1 MIYPA
6 SQQGQTHGILGKE
19 GWRLTMKLFDTLEA
33 VKFPP
38 EEDMIFI
45 TVGIFATFAPPNIM
59 VKKHRLPCL
68 APGFVG
74 VGYLPQVL

>member
-19 GWRLTMKLFDTLEA
+19 GWRLTMKLFDTFEA

-38 EEDMIFI
+38 
-45 TVGIFATFAPPNIM
+45 
-59 VKKHRLPCL
+59 KKI
-68 APGFVG
+68 
-74 VGYLPQVL
+74 

>member
-1 MIYPA
+1 
-6 SQQGQTHGILGKE
+6 
-19 GWRLTMKLFDTLEA
+19 MKLFDTFEA

-59 VKKHRLPCL
+59 VKKHRLP
-68 APGFVG
+68 
-74 VGYLPQVL
+74 

>member
-19 GWRLTMKLFDTLEA
+19 GWRLTMKLFDTFEA

-45 TVGIFATFAPPNIM
+45 TVGIFATFA
-59 VKKHRLPCL
+59 LPRI
-68 APGFVG
+68 
-74 VGYLPQVL
+74 

>member
-1 MIYPA
+1 
-6 SQQGQTHGILGKE
+6 
-19 GWRLTMKLFDTLEA
+19 MKLFDTFEA
-33 VKFPP
+33 VKFPPP

-59 VKKHRLPCL
+59 VKKHRLPYL